1 MAGISR
7 RRFLQRA
14 AGAVGGVLT
23 YGLAGRPAVWAA
35 EILSPQR
42 CEKWWGDKN
51 CSNVQPS
58 ACGGSGCETRYSLP
72 SGEGGMTCTPVT
84 WSPNNQ
90 FYAQCHCQA
99 GAGCVCQVRV
109 CVCNNGTCACK
120 LMICDCG

>member
-1 MAGISR
+1 MAKIGR

-14 AGAVGGVLT
+14 AGVVGGALT
-23 YGLAGRPAVWAA
+23 YGLTERTAAWAGVLA
-35 EILSPQR
+35 PQR

-58 ACGGSGCETRYSLP
+58 ACGGTGCNLQWFDP
-72 SGEGGMTCTPVT
+72 SGLGGTVCTPVT

-99 GAGCVCQVRV
+99 GAGCVCQVRA

-120 LMICDCG
+120 LFCDCG

>member
-1 MAGISR
+1 MISR
-7 RRFLQRA
+7 RRFLYRA
-14 AGAVGGVLT
+14 AAVAGGLLARAFDRTGA
-23 YGLAGRPAVWAA
+23 ARAA
-35 EILSPQR
+35 EILAPQR

-58 ACGGSGCETRYSLP
+58 VCSGNCTIRYSLP
-72 SGEGGMTCTPVT
+72 SGEGGTTCTQVT
-84 WSPNNQ
+84 WSPNDQ

-120 LMICDCG
+120 LVVCDCG